1 MATFADTSA
10 LFALLDRDDA
20 QHERAATVLS
30 EHRQERFMT
39 HNYVVLETLALTQ
52 ARLGMRE
59 TRQFLDGL
67 LGLVEVVWVTAA
79 LHASA
84 VTALLASGSGAISF
98 VDRVSFALMREQG
111 VRTAFAFDR
120 HFRREGFA
128 LLP

>member
-20 QHERAATVLS
+20 EHERAARAL
-30 EHRQERFMT
+30 EAHRGETFVT

-67 LGLVEVVWVTAA
+67 LAVFEVRWITPT
-79 LHASA
+79 LHATA
-84 VTALLASGSGAISF
+84 VAALLASGSRAVSF
-98 VDRVSFALMREQG
+98 VDRVTFQFMREAG
-111 VRTAFAFDR
+111 ITTAFAFDR
-120 HFRREGFA
+120 HFRREGIA
-128 LLP
+128 LIP